1 LKLASIMSSLQA
13 SYKFALGNP
22 VLPGMVT
29 VGKFD
34 GKHPSLACATVG
46 NRVFVYSPH
55 TVSDSS
61 RIDVRF
67 LNINRVIRALS
78 SGRLGESTNDVLLVG
93 SPTHILA
100 YDVEKNQDIF
110 FKEVSDGITT
120 IGVGLLESICPTPLC
135 FVGGNCS
142 IQGFDQEG
150 EEKFWTVAGDNVR
163 ALNICDI
170 DKDGKSEVISGTDDF
185 EIRIVKSDGEVVAES
200 TQTDKVLFLQHIPPN
215 KSKDG
220 GNRIAYA
227 LENGTVGLYEVVG
240 GKMKRKW
247 RVKSK
252 HRVCAMCIFD
262 IHQSGSAEIIIGWS
276 NGRIEVTPFIKTMTG
291 SYIHA

>member
-1 LKLASIMSSLQA
+1 MSSLQA

-22 VLPGMVT
+22 ILPGMVT

-34 GKHPSLACATVG
+34 GQHPSLACGTVG

-61 RIDVRF
+61 RTDVRF
-67 LNINRVIRALS
+67 LNINREIRALA
-78 SGRLGESTNDVLLVG
+78 SGKIGSFANDILLVG

-110 FKEVSDGITT
+110 FKEVSDGVST
-120 IGVGLLESICPTPLC
+120 IGVGILESISPTPLC

-142 IQGFDQEG
+142 IQGFDEEG
-150 EEKFWTVAGDNVR
+150 EEKFWTVAGDVVR
-163 ALNICDI
+163 ALKVCDI
-170 DKDGKSEVISGTDDF
+170 DKDGKCEVVSGTDDF
-185 EIRIVKSDGEVVAES
+185 EIRIVRGDGEVVAEG
-200 TQTDKVLFLQHIPPN
+200 TQTDKVMFLQHVPAN
-215 KSKDG
+215 KAREG
-220 GNRIAYA
+220 GNRLAYA

-240 GKMKRKW
+240 SKMKRKW

-252 HRVCAMCIFD
+252 HRVCAMCVFD
-262 IHQSGSAEIIIGWS
+262 IQQTGSFEVIIGWS
-276 NGRIEVTPFIKTMTG
+276 NGRVEVPPRRHRRVA
-291 SYIHA
+291 SRSAAPAP